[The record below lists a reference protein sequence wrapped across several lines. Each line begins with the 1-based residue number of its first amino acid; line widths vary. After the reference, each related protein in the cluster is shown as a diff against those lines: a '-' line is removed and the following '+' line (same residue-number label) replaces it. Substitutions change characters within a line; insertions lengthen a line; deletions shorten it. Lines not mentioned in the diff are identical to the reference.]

1 MIEKRKNKSEKIK
14 KKLIKI
20 IVSVSLVSLL
30 TFSVCFMLWF
40 SYVFKENLRKTM
52 QIQAAVTAENCSA
65 ALAFEDKNEASSVL
79 TSLRFDKN
87 IVRCEIYDKNSN
99 LFAVFPTNSE
109 QIENKNKYCFVNNDV
124 KWEGEYLG
132 KVNIHA
138 SYEQFYSAL
147 FYGSIVIS
155 VMIMLCFGLAYL
167 LGEKL
172 QRMISVPI
180 FRLKETTHK
189 ITDSKDYT
197 MRIEKESDD
206 ELGDLADSFNEML
219 AQIQVRDDELQ
230 EYSKDLENKVEE
242 RTKDLE
248 EAVQEAK
255 KLAEQAQV
263 ANKAKSEFLA
273 NMSHELRT
281 PMNAIIGFTSVL
293 LSENLDEQHEQYMK
307 TIDNSARNL
316 LTLINDILDF
326 SKIEAGRLDVEN
338 IPFHTPQLLE
348 EINSEMRPLAFNK
361 KIDLVIDSSQD
372 VPEIMT
378 GDPLR
383 IKQCLVNLIG
393 NAVKFTEEGYVR
405 LIASFQNDGDLE
417 FVTFKVEDSGIGIP
431 EDKLKLIFSSFSQAD
446 GSTSRKYGGT
456 GLGLS
461 ITSNLVE
468 LMKGEITV
476 ESKLNE
482 GSVFAIKIPTTVIED
497 TSQKMV
503 ADERYEEDN
512 NVQSSSGVFRGKKI
526 LVVEDNLANQELI
539 ETYLKPT
546 GAKFVIVD
554 NGLEGIKVWLDDDS
568 FDIILM
574 DMQMPVMNGYDAT
587 EQLRS
592 AKCEVPI
599 LALTANAMQ
608 GDSDKC
614 IRAGCDCHIPK
625 PLDQGYLINVIKKY
639 LKSGRAKNKTITDK
653 AK

>member
-1 MIEKRKNKSEKIK
+1 MIEKGAKRTNNSGKIK

-20 IVSVSLVSLL
+20 IVTVSLVSLL
-30 TFSVCFMLWF
+30 TFSVCFMAWF
-40 SYVFKENLRKTM
+40 SYILKDNIRKAI

-65 ALAFEDKNEASSVL
+65 ALAFEDKNEAGNVLSSL
-79 TSLRFDKN
+79 KYDSN
-87 IVRCEIYDKNSN
+87 IVRCELY
-99 LFAVFPTNSE
+99 
-109 QIENKNKYCFVNNDV
+109 NKNNELFVEFPRGSEPITEKSSYCYVTNDIS
-124 KWEGEYLG
+124 WEGEHLG
-132 KVNIHA
+132 RVELYA
-138 SYEQFYSAL
+138 SYEQFYRAL

-155 VMIMLCFGLAYL
+155 FMIMLCFGLAYL

-172 QRMISVPI
+172 QRMISIPI

-189 ITDSKDYT
+189 ITESKDFS

-206 ELGDLADSFNEML
+206 ELGDLADAFNEML
-219 AQIQVRDDELQ
+219 SQIQVRDDELQ
-230 EYSKDLENKVEE
+230 EYSKELEEKVDERTMDLEGAMH
-242 RTKDLE
+242 
-248 EAVQEAK
+248 EARQ
-255 KLAEQAQV
+255 LAEQAQV

-293 LSENLDEQHEQYMK
+293 LSEELDEQHRQYMK

-348 EINSEMRPLAFNK
+348 EISSEMRPLAFNK
-361 KIDLVIDSSQD
+361 NIELKINSEQR

-383 IKQCLVNLIG
+383 IKQCLINLIS
-393 NAVKFTEEGYVR
+393 NAVKFTEEGAVT
-405 LIASFQNDGDLE
+405 LTASFQNESGKE
-417 FVTFKVEDSGIGIP
+417 YITFKVKDSGIGIP
-431 EDKLKLIFSSFSQAD
+431 EDKLKLIFKSFSQAD

-468 LMKGEITV
+468 LMGGEISV
-476 ESKLNE
+476 ESILNQ
-482 GSVFAIKIPTTVIED
+482 GSTFTIRIPTTAIED
-497 TSQKMV
+497 QSESMV
-503 ADERYEEDN
+503 SDDRNDDVQTLKN
-512 NVQSSSGVFRGKKI
+512 NTGVLAGKRI
-526 LVVEDNLANQELI
+526 LIVEDNVANQELI
-539 ETYLKPT
+539 ETYLRPT
-546 GAKFVIVD
+546 GADFVIAD
-554 NGLEGIKVWLDDDS
+554 NGLEGIKIWLDDS
-568 FDIILM
+568 NFDIILM

-592 AKCEVPI
+592 AKCDVPI

-625 PLDQGYLINVIKKY
+625 PLDQGYLVNVIKKY
-639 LKSGRAKNKTITDK
+639 LKTGRIKSRAIK
-653 AK
+653 

>member
-1 MIEKRKNKSEKIK
+1 MIEKSIDKPMNSGKIK
-14 KKLIKI
+14 KKLIRI
-20 IVSVSLVSLL
+20 IVTVSLVSLL
-30 TFSVCFMLWF
+30 TFSVCFMAWF
-40 SYVFKENLRKTM
+40 SYIFKENIRKAM

-65 ALAFEDKNEASSVL
+65 ALAFEDSNEAGNVLSSL
-79 TSLRFDKN
+79 KYDSN
-87 IVRCEIYDKNSN
+87 IVRCVIYDKENE
-99 LFAVFPTNSE
+99 LFAQFPKDSKEISNVE
-109 QIENKNKYCFVNNDV
+109 KYCYVTNDV
-124 KWEGEYLG
+124 KWEGEHLG
-132 KVNIHA
+132 RVALYA
-138 SYEQFYSAL
+138 SYNQFYHAL

-155 VMIMLCFGLAYL
+155 FMILLCFGLAYL
-167 LGEKL
+167 LGEKM

-180 FRLKETTHK
+180 FRLKDTTHK
-189 ITDSKDYT
+189 ITESKDFSV
-197 MRIEKESDD
+197 RIEKESDD
-206 ELGDLADSFNEML
+206 ELGDLADAFNEML
-219 AQIQVRDDELQ
+219 SQIQVRDDELQ
-230 EYSKDLENKVEE
+230 EYSKELEVKVDE
-242 RTKDLE
+242 RTRDLE

-255 KLAEQAQV
+255 KLADQAQV

-293 LSENLDEQHEQYMK
+293 LSEELDEQHKQYMK

-361 KIDLVIDSSQD
+361 SIDLEIDAGKD

-383 IKQCLVNLIG
+383 IKQCLINLIS
-393 NAVKFTEEGYVR
+393 NAVKFTEEGAVR
-405 LIASFQNDGDLE
+405 LKASFQRDKDKE
-417 FVTFKVEDSGIGIP
+417 FITFKVEDSGIGIP
-431 EDKLKLIFSSFSQAD
+431 EDKLKLIFNSFSQAD

-468 LMKGEITV
+468 LMGGQITV
-476 ESKLNE
+476 ESQVNH
-482 GSVFAIKIPTTVIED
+482 GSTFSITIPTTVIED
-497 TSQKMV
+497 PSQNMV
-503 ADERYEEDN
+503 KEEYDN
-512 NVQSSSGVFRGKKI
+512 DGLEQNNSGVLKGRKI
-526 LVVEDNLANQELI
+526 LVVEDNLANQDLI

-546 GAKFVIVD
+546 GAKFVIAD
-554 NGLEGIKVWLDDDS
+554 NGLEGIKIWLEDS
-568 FDIILM
+568 TFDIILM

-592 AKCEVPI
+592 AKCDVPI

-639 LKSGRAKNKTITDK
+639 LKTGRVASRSIK
-653 AK
+653 